1 MQVQQDFTEVTFHPD
16 HSGGTK
22 KIWRIFWVL
31 SILTIVELAL
41 GYFLYAKGTTLGD
54 LTVLSTKVVIGV
66 LTL

>member
-1 MQVQQDFTEVTFHPD
+1 MQVQQDFPEVTFHPE

-41 GYFLYAKGTTLGD
+41 GYFLYAKGTSLGD
-54 LTVLSTKVVIGV
+54 FTVLST
-66 LTL
+66 